1 MMRDER
7 GFTLIEIIAVLI
19 ILGILAAVALPK
31 YFDLTTEA
39 KNRAAMGA
47 VAEAKGLLNLA
58 WGKAALSLGGSPT
71 MADVLAAMPSNNST
85 TIGDFS
91 VSYSASGNTV
101 NITANGAAA
110 NVSGGQATGT
120 WTLP

>member
-58 WGKAALSLGGSPT
+58 WGKAALSLGGSPA
-71 MADVLAAMPSNNST
+71 MSHVAAAMPTNSAT
-85 TIGDFS
+85 LGDFTVSYATAAIS
-91 VSYSASGNTV
+91 VSITASG
-101 NITANGAAA
+101 TAP
-110 NVSGGQATGT
+110 NVSGGTASGT

>member
-1 MMRDER
+1 MRDER

-39 KNRAAMGA
+39 RNRAAMGA

-58 WGKAALSLGGSPT
+58 WGKAALSLGSSPA
-71 MADVLAAMPSNNST
+71 MSDVSAAMPTNSA
-85 TIGDFS
+85 TIGDFT
-91 VSYSASGNTV
+91 VAYAASGSTV
-101 NITANGAAA
+101 TITANGTAP